1 MLISCLFVFKC
12 GLNGWMAGGLAF
24 NISYNIEANRER
36 KQNSPKTKTEKD
48 MAEGGGRG
56 DRRGKSTSRNAVVIK
71 RAARFIADKLLF

>member
-48 MAEGGGRG
+48 MTEGIGGRREGGRHTGMP
-56 DRRGKSTSRNAVVIK
+56 
-71 RAARFIADKLLF
+71 LLLSELPDLSLISYCF